1 MCKKIVCILLV
12 LLNLL
17 PLCACASGESAAV
30 QVFSEREQ
38 SGNGLPQFFSN
49 LIQKVRDVLNN
60 AVNCFLRFIAN
71 KVLPLFISSDRS
83 RLLSTNVQ
91 AANTRMEEVASAINA
106 KDRGMLKQLFSELAQ
121 EEDNNLDAEI
131 DELFEFISSKVISWE
146 RDSFMG
152 KTAND
157 YGKKTRFLRSVF
169 VASSDNCKYY
179 IVLYDYFVDTRNVK
193 NEGLYMLEV
202 SRFDYDGE
210 WSPWQN
216 RMRAGISI
224 VK

>member
-83 RLLSTNVQ
+83 GFLPMDEQ
-91 AANTRMEEVASAINA
+91 ANIRMEEVASAINA
-106 KDRGMLKQLFSELAQ
+106 KDKETLKALFSEVACG
-121 EEDNNLDAEI
+121 EDEDLDAEI
-131 DELFEFISSKVISWE
+131 NALFEFVPEEILSWE
-146 RDSFMG
+146 RNSFMG

-193 NEGLYMLEV
+193 NEGLYMLEI

-216 RMRAGISI
+216 HMRAGISI

>member
-12 LLNLL
+12 LLSLL
-17 PLCACASGESAAV
+17 LLCSCASGESATG
-30 QVFSEREQ
+30 QIFSKWEQ
-38 SGNGLPQFFSN
+38 SGSGLPQFFSN

-71 KVLPLFISSDRS
+71 KVLPLFIYSDRS
-83 RLLSTNVQ
+83 RLLSTDLQ
-91 AANTRMEEVASAINA
+91 AANTRMEEIASAINA

-152 KTAND
+152 TTAND

-193 NEGLYMLEV
+193 NEGLYMLEI

-216 RMRAGISI
+216 HMRAGISI

>member
-12 LLNLL
+12 LLSLL
-17 PLCACASGESAAV
+17 LLCACAFNESTTV
-30 QVFSEREQ
+30 QVSSEGEQ

-146 RDSFMG
+146 RNSFMG

-193 NEGLYMLEV
+193 NEGLYMLEI

-216 RMRAGISI
+216 HMRAGISI